1 MWELSGLGELL
12 NKVGKIAE
20 ALKELRVEVQGRWVT
35 LVFNGMQE
43 VLRIRLAPEGC
54 KDIGR
59 LEADLAR
66 AFNQG
71 IILSRQAAKKKI
83 EEITGWSI
91 PEIPGLL

>member
-1 MWELSGLGELL
+1 MWELSGLGDLL

-20 ALKELRVEVQGRWVT
+20 ALKESRVEVQGKWVT

-43 VLRIRLAPEGC
+43 VLRIRVAPEGC
-54 KDIGR
+54 KDIGK

-66 AFNQG
+66 TFNQG
-71 IILSRQAAKKKI
+71 LILSRQAAKKKI